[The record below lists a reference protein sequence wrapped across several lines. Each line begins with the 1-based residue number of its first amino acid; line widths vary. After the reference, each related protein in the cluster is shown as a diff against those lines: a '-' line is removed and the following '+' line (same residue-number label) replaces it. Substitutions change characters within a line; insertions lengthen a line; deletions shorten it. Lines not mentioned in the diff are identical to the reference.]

1 VSSPTVESPTSITPR
16 AGPREVTDP
25 YEMIT
30 LELRVSQL
38 EIVIEELAYYIDDL
52 IMEEDRTLVA

>member
-1 VSSPTVESPTSITPR
+1 M
-16 AGPREVTDP
+16 TDP

-38 EIVIEELAYYIDDL
+38 EIAIEQLAYYIDDL
-52 IMEEDRTLVA
+52 IMEEDRTLVG